1 MNLIASAPGLGSP
14 FGIFGYVESTQCR
27 LRRSMQVTYN
37 RNDPTGGTSAARDNP
52 LNGAPRAKRP
62 GRNKL
67 EKPALAGY
75 ERSKASKAMAD
86 QQNLETARPDTA
98 DPAVALAKA
107 LGQWPPAPPK
117 ALASRTPGKVP
128 GMLAPTVESLAQEL
142 GLKLGDQN
150 QLTIRRIKRG
160 KGYAFVRANGA
171 HIRDARTIRR
181 LHAMAVPPAYAEVR
195 YSPDPTSHLQA
206 VGRDAAGRLQYR
218 YHADW
223 EKVREHRKA
232 HRLAKLV
239 AALPKIR
246 RNVSMHLSGEE
257 PTREFALSAVI
268 ELIARTAI
276 RPGNESYAR
285 LNGTRG
291 ATTLLKS
298 NVTLED
304 DSIVLTFKAKGGKA
318 VKKECNAAKLVRAIG
333 ILQSLPGR
341 RMFQYRD
348 ASGVVRTVSTTTVN
362 GFLREIAGI
371 KISLKDFRTLMA
383 SAVVLESLSRI
394 SPAKSA
400 RGRKRQV
407 LDAIRAAAD
416 RLSNTPAICRKSY
429 VHDTIVTAF
438 EDGILE
444 RFAATMKGCRS
455 QKKREQLLAE
465 VVMAAAA

>member
-1 MNLIASAPGLGSP
+1 MASQLPKWP
-14 FGIFGYVESTQCR
+14 
-27 LRRSMQVTYN
+27 
-37 RNDPTGGTSAARDNP
+37 
-52 LNGAPRAKRP
+52 PRALVLPYTRATRNP
-62 GRNKL
+62 GARSGIERITVGKVLKIMINQRN
-67 EKPALAGY
+67 LAVG
-75 ERSKASKAMAD
+75 RSG
-86 QQNLETARPDTA
+86 RF

-107 LGQWPPAPPK
+107 LGQWPKPAPVRRK
-117 ALASRTPGKVP
+117 EIADVNAKIS
-128 GMLAPTVESLAQEL
+128 VEYLAQEH

-150 QLTIRRIKRG
+150 ELTIRRVKRG
-160 KGYAFVRANGA
+160 KTYSFVRANGT
-171 HIRDARTIRR
+171 HIRHAGTIRR
-181 LHAMAVPPAYAEVR
+181 LHSMAVPPAYREVR
-195 YSPDPTSHLQA
+195 YSPDPSSHLQA

-223 EKVREHRKA
+223 EKVRERRKA

-239 AALPKIR
+239 GALSKIR
-246 RNVSMHLSGEE
+246 RNVTTHLSGEE

-304 DSIVLTFKAKGGKA
+304 DSLVLTFKAKGGKA
-318 VKKECNAAKLVRAIG
+318 VRKECNAAKLVRAIR
-333 ILQSLPGR
+333 ILRTVPGK

-348 ASGVVRTVSTTTVN
+348 GAGVVRAVSTAQVN
-362 GFLREIAGI
+362 AFLREIAGI

-394 SPAKSA
+394 SPAASA
-400 RGRKRQV
+400 QGRKRQV
-407 LDAIRAAAD
+407 LQAVRAAAD
-416 RLSNTPAICRKSY
+416 ELSNTPAICRKSY

-444 RFAATMKGCRS
+444 RFAATMKGTRS
-455 QKKREQLLAE
+455 QARREQLLAQ
-465 VVMAAAA
+465 VVMAAAV

>member
-1 MNLIASAPGLGSP
+1 M
-14 FGIFGYVESTQCR
+14 T
-27 LRRSMQVTYN
+27 
-37 RNDPTGGTSAARDNP
+37 
-52 LNGAPRAKRP
+52 
-62 GRNKL
+62 
-67 EKPALAGY
+67 
-75 ERSKASKAMAD
+75 D
-86 QQNLETARPDTA
+86 QQNLEPVRPASA
-98 DPAVALAKA
+98 DPAVALAEM
-107 LGQWPPAPPK
+107 LGQLPK
-117 ALASRTPGKVP
+117 PVADKPVADKPIVAKT
-128 GMLAPTVESLAQEL
+128 TVEELAQEL

-150 QLTIRRIKRG
+150 ELTIRRIKRG
-160 KGYAFVRANGA
+160 KSYSFVRANGTRIK
-171 HIRDARTIRR
+171 HVGIIRR
-181 LHAMAVPPAYAEVR
+181 LNRMAMPPAYRDVR
-195 YSPDPTSHLQA
+195 YAADPNSHLQA
-206 VGRDAAGRLQYR
+206 VGVDAAGRLQYR

-223 EKVREHRKA
+223 EKVREQRKA
-232 HRLAKLV
+232 HRLGKLV

-246 RNVSMHLSGEE
+246 RNVSKHLAGDE

-304 DSIVLTFKAKGGKA
+304 DSLVLTFKAKGGKA
-318 VKKECNAAKLVRAIG
+318 VRKECNAAKLVRAIA
-333 ILQSLPGR
+333 ILRTVPGK

-348 ASGVVRTVSTTTVN
+348 AYGVVRGVSTTSVN
-362 GFLREIAGI
+362 AFLREIAGI
-371 KISLKDFRTLMA
+371 KISLKDLRTLMA
-383 SAVVLESLSRI
+383 SAVVVESLSRI
-394 SPAKSA
+394 TPAASE

-416 RLSNTPAICRKSY
+416 QLSNTPAICRKSY

-444 RFAATMKGCRS
+444 RFAATMKGQRS
-455 QKKREQLLAE
+455 QTKREQLLAQ

>member
-1 MNLIASAPGLGSP
+1 M
-14 FGIFGYVESTQCR
+14 T
-27 LRRSMQVTYN
+27 
-37 RNDPTGGTSAARDNP
+37 
-52 LNGAPRAKRP
+52 
-62 GRNKL
+62 
-67 EKPALAGY
+67 
-75 ERSKASKAMAD
+75 D
-86 QQNLETARPDTA
+86 QQNFAAAQSDSA

-107 LGQWPPAPPK
+107 LGQWPKAEPAKPELNGK
-117 ALASRTPGKVP
+117 TSVEELAG
-128 GMLAPTVESLAQEL
+128 EL

-150 QLTIRRIKRG
+150 ELTIRRIRRG
-160 KGYAFVRANGA
+160 KGYSFVRANGA
-171 HIRDARTIRR
+171 HIRCARTIRR
-181 LHAMAVPPAYAEVR
+181 LHAMAVPPAYREVR
-195 YSPDPTSHLQA
+195 YAPDPNSHLQA

-246 RNVSMHLSGEE
+246 RKVSMHLAGEE

-304 DSIVLTFKAKGGKA
+304 DSVVLTFKAKGGKA

-333 ILQSLPGR
+333 ILRTLPGK

-348 ASGVVRTVSTTTVN
+348 AGGAVRTVSTTTVN

-394 SPAKSA
+394 TPAASA
-400 RGRKRQV
+400 RGRRRQV
-407 LDAIRAAAD
+407 LEAVRAAAD
-416 RLSNTPAICRKSY
+416 ELSNTPAICRKSY

-438 EDGILE
+438 EEGILE

>member
-1 MNLIASAPGLGSP
+1 
-14 FGIFGYVESTQCR
+14 
-27 LRRSMQVTYN
+27 
-37 RNDPTGGTSAARDNP
+37 
-52 LNGAPRAKRP
+52 
-62 GRNKL
+62 
-67 EKPALAGY
+67 
-75 ERSKASKAMAD
+75 MAD
-86 QQNLETARPDTA
+86 QQNFETARPDAA

-107 LGQWPPAPPK
+107 LGQWAVPQPKPLPSRTLGKMPGMPAP
-117 ALASRTPGKVP
+117 S
-128 GMLAPTVESLAQEL
+128 VESLAQEL

-160 KGYAFVRANGA
+160 KGYSFVRANGA

-181 LHAMAVPPAYAEVR
+181 LHAMAVPPAYADVR
-195 YSPDPTSHLQA
+195 YSPDPNSHLQA

-223 EKVREHRKA
+223 EKVREQRKA

-304 DSIVLTFKAKGGKA
+304 DSVVLTFKAKGGKA

-333 ILQSLPGR
+333 ILQGVPGR

-362 GFLREIAGI
+362 AFLREIAGI

-407 LDAIRAAAD
+407 LEAIRAAAD
-416 RLSNTPAICRKSY
+416 RLSNTAAICRKSY

-455 QKKREQLLAE
+455 QKKREQLLAQ

>member
-1 MNLIASAPGLGSP
+1 MASPGASGFQEPSHK
-14 FGIFGYVESTQCR
+14 
-27 LRRSMQVTYN
+27 N
-37 RNDPTGGTSAARDNP
+37 RHYRQTR
-52 LNGAPRAKRP
+52 
-62 GRNKL
+62 
-67 EKPALAGY
+67 
-75 ERSKASKAMAD
+75 RSKATSVMMD
-86 QQNLETARPDTA
+86 QQNLVATRPVSA
-98 DPAVALAKA
+98 DPSLPLAKA
-107 LGQWPPAPPK
+107 LGQWPPKLPTPK
-117 ALASRTPGKVP
+117 QELGAKTS
-128 GMLAPTVESLAQEL
+128 VEELAQEL
-142 GLKLGDQN
+142 GLRLGDQN
-150 QLTIRRIKRG
+150 ALTIRRIKRG
-160 KGYAFVRANGA
+160 KNYSFVRANGS
-171 HIRDARTIRR
+171 HVRDARTICR
-181 LHAMAVPPAYAEVR
+181 LHAMAVPPAYRHVR
-195 YSPDPTSHLQA
+195 YSHDPSSHLQA

-246 RNVSMHLSGEE
+246 RNVSMHLSGDE

-304 DSIVLTFKAKGGKA
+304 DCVVLTFKAKGGKA
-318 VKKECNAAKLVRAIG
+318 VRKECDAAKLVRAIG
-333 ILQSLPGR
+333 ILRGVPGK

-348 ASGVVRTVSTTTVN
+348 NSGTVRTVSTTTVN
-362 GFLREIAGI
+362 AFLREIAGI

-394 SPAKSA
+394 SPAASA
-400 RGRKRQV
+400 RGRRKQV
-407 LDAIRAAAD
+407 LDAVRAAAD
-416 RLSNTPAICRKSY
+416 ELSNTPAICRKSY

-444 RFAATMKGCRS
+444 RFAATMKGYRS
-455 QKKREQLLAE
+455 QSKREALLAQ
-465 VVMAAAA
+465 VVTAAAA

>member
-1 MNLIASAPGLGSP
+1 MAFPGPDGSP
-14 FGIFGYVESTQCR
+14 GTKPIKRHYR
-27 LRRSMQVTYN
+27 NN
-37 RNDPTGGTSAARDNP
+37 R
-52 LNGAPRAKRP
+52 
-62 GRNKL
+62 
-67 EKPALAGY
+67 
-75 ERSKASKAMAD
+75 RSKATATMMD
-86 QQNLETARPDTA
+86 QQNFEATRPVSA
-98 DPAVALAKA
+98 DPAVALAEA
-107 LGQWPPAPPK
+107 LGQLPKTTPTLKAPGRIPAPK
-117 ALASRTPGKVP
+117 AKIETRA
-128 GMLAPTVESLAQEL
+128 TVESLAQGH

-150 QLTIRRIKRG
+150 GLTIRRIKRG
-160 KGYAFVRANGA
+160 KGYSFIRANGTA
-171 HIRDARTIRR
+171 IRHVGTIKR
-181 LHAMAVPPAYAEVR
+181 LHSMAVPPAYREVR
-195 YSPDPTSHLQA
+195 YSADPASHLQA
-206 VGRDAAGRLQYR
+206 VGLDAAGRLQYR

-232 HRLAKLV
+232 HRLARLV

-246 RNVSMHLSGEE
+246 RNVSMHLSGDE

-304 DSIVLTFKAKGGKA
+304 DSLVLTFKAKGGKA
-318 VKKECNAAKLVRAIG
+318 VRKECDAAKLVRAIG
-333 ILQSLPGR
+333 ILRSVPGK

-348 ASGVVRTVSTTTVN
+348 NSGTVRTVSTSTVN
-362 GFLREIAGI
+362 AFLREIAGI

-394 SPAKSA
+394 SPAASE
-400 RGRKRQV
+400 RGRRKQV
-407 LDAIRAAAD
+407 LDAVRAAAD
-416 RLSNTPAICRKSY
+416 ELSNTPAICRKSY

-444 RFAATMKGCRS
+444 RFAATMKGYRT
-455 QKKREQLLAE
+455 QAKREALLAQ
-465 VVMAAAA
+465 VVTAAAA

>member
-1 MNLIASAPGLGSP
+1 M
-14 FGIFGYVESTQCR
+14 
-27 LRRSMQVTYN
+27 M
-37 RNDPTGGTSAARDNP
+37 
-52 LNGAPRAKRP
+52 
-62 GRNKL
+62 
-67 EKPALAGY
+67 
-75 ERSKASKAMAD
+75 D
-86 QQNLETARPDTA
+86 QQNFEPARPASA
-98 DPAVALAKA
+98 DPAVALAEM
-107 LGQWPPAPPK
+107 LGQLPKPAAEKPLVIK
-117 ALASRTPGKVP
+117 TS
-128 GMLAPTVESLAQEL
+128 VEELAQEL

-150 QLTIRRIKRG
+150 ELTIRRIRRG
-160 KGYAFVRANGA
+160 KNYSFIRANGTRIK
-171 HIRDARTIRR
+171 HVGTIRR
-181 LHAMAVPPAYAEVR
+181 LNRMAVPPAYREVR
-195 YSPDPTSHLQA
+195 YAADPNSHLQA
-206 VGRDAAGRLQYR
+206 VGVDAAGRLQYR

-223 EKVREHRKA
+223 EKVREQRKA
-232 HRLAKLV
+232 HRLGKLV

-246 RNVSMHLSGEE
+246 RNVSMHLAGEE

-304 DSIVLTFKAKGGKA
+304 DSLVLTFKAKGGKA
-318 VKKECNAAKLVRAIG
+318 VRKECNAAKLVRAIG
-333 ILQSLPGR
+333 ILRTVPGK

-348 ASGVVRTVSTTTVN
+348 ANGVVRGVSTTSVN
-362 GFLREIAGI
+362 AFLREIAGI

-383 SAVVLESLSRI
+383 SAVVVESLSRI
-394 SPAKSA
+394 TPAASE

-416 RLSNTPAICRKSY
+416 QLSNTPAICRKSY

-444 RFAATMKGCRS
+444 RFAATMKGQRS
-455 QKKREQLLAE
+455 QSKREQLLAQ
-465 VVMAAAA
+465 VVTAAAA

>member
-1 MNLIASAPGLGSP
+1 M
-14 FGIFGYVESTQCR
+14 V
-27 LRRSMQVTYN
+27 
-37 RNDPTGGTSAARDNP
+37 
-52 LNGAPRAKRP
+52 
-62 GRNKL
+62 
-67 EKPALAGY
+67 
-75 ERSKASKAMAD
+75 D
-86 QQNLETARPDTA
+86 QQNIAAVRPVSA

-107 LGQWPPAPPK
+107 LGQWPPKPQAKLSPRAKLQSPKLKFDAPAVLK
-117 ALASRTPGKVP
+117 TSVEDLARD
-128 GMLAPTVESLAQEL
+128 L
-142 GLKLGDQN
+142 GLRLGDQN
-150 QLTIRRIKRG
+150 ELTIRRIKRG
-160 KGYAFVRANGA
+160 SSYSFIRANGTR
-171 HIRDARTIRR
+171 IRDARTIRR
-181 LHAMAVPPAYAEVR
+181 LHAMAVPPAYRQVR
-195 YSPDPTSHLQA
+195 YSSDPSSHLQA

-223 EKVREHRKA
+223 EKVREQRKA

-246 RNVSMHLSGEE
+246 RKVSAFLSGDE

-304 DSIVLTFKAKGGKA
+304 DSLVLTFKAKGGKA
-318 VKKECNAAKLVRAIG
+318 VRKECDAAKLVRAVG
-333 ILQSLPGR
+333 ILRTVPGK
-341 RMFQYRD
+341 RMFQYYDR
-348 ASGVVRTVSTTTVN
+348 SGVVRAASTTAVN
-362 GFLREIAGI
+362 AFLREIAGI

-383 SAVVLESLSRI
+383 SAVVVESLSRI
-394 SPAKSA
+394 TPATSE

-407 LDAIRAAAD
+407 LEAIRAAAD
-416 RLSNTPAICRKSY
+416 QLSNTPAICRRSY

-444 RFAATMKGCRS
+444 RFAATMKGYRTQS
-455 QKKREQLLAE
+455 KREQLLAQ
-465 VVMAAAA
+465 VVMAAGA

>member
-1 MNLIASAPGLGSP
+1 M
-14 FGIFGYVESTQCR
+14 
-27 LRRSMQVTYN
+27 
-37 RNDPTGGTSAARDNP
+37 
-52 LNGAPRAKRP
+52 
-62 GRNKL
+62 
-67 EKPALAGY
+67 
-75 ERSKASKAMAD
+75 D
-86 QQNLETARPDTA
+86 QQNLTGAEPASA

-107 LGQWPPAPPK
+107 LGQWPKPEPPK
-117 ALASRTPGKVP
+117 PKLNGKTSV
-128 GMLAPTVESLAQEL
+128 LELAQEL

-150 QLTIRRIKRG
+150 GLTIRRIKRG
-160 KGYAFVRANGA
+160 KGYSFVRANGA

-181 LHAMAVPPAYAEVR
+181 LHAMAVPPAYREVR
-195 YSPDPTSHLQA
+195 YSPDPNSHLQA

-246 RNVSMHLSGEE
+246 RNVSAHLADHE

-304 DSIVLTFKAKGGKA
+304 DSFVLTFKAKGGKA
-318 VKKECNAAKLVRAIG
+318 VRKECNAAKLVRAIG
-333 ILQSLPGR
+333 ILRTLPGK

-348 ASGVVRTVSTTTVN
+348 SSGTVRTVSTTTVN
-362 GFLREIAGI
+362 TFLREIAGI

-394 SPAKSA
+394 SPANSA
-400 RGRKRQV
+400 RGRKKQV
-407 LDAIRAAAD
+407 LEAIRAAAD
-416 RLSNTPAICRKSY
+416 KLSNTPAICRKSY

-444 RFAATMKGCRS
+444 RFAATMKGQRTPN
-455 QKKREQLLAE
+455 KREQLLAQ
-465 VVMAAAA
+465 VVMAAAV

>member
-1 MNLIASAPGLGSP
+1 M
-14 FGIFGYVESTQCR
+14 T
-27 LRRSMQVTYN
+27 
-37 RNDPTGGTSAARDNP
+37 
-52 LNGAPRAKRP
+52 
-62 GRNKL
+62 
-67 EKPALAGY
+67 
-75 ERSKASKAMAD
+75 D
-86 QQNLETARPDTA
+86 QQNFEAPRPVSA
-98 DPAVALAKA
+98 DPAVALAEI
-107 LGQWPPAPPK
+107 LGQLPAQPVEAPK
-117 ALASRTPGKVP
+117 RVVIKTSIEELA
-128 GMLAPTVESLAQEL
+128 ADH
-142 GLKLGDQN
+142 GLSLGDQN

-160 KGYAFVRANGA
+160 KGYSFVRANGTA
-171 HIRDARTIRR
+171 IRHAGTIRR
-181 LHAMAVPPAYAEVR
+181 LHRMAMPPAYRDVR
-195 YSPDPTSHLQA
+195 YSPDPNSHLQA
-206 VGRDAAGRLQYR
+206 VGVDAAGRLQYR

-246 RNVSMHLSGEE
+246 RNVAKHLAGDE
-257 PTREFALSAVI
+257 PTREFALSAAI

-304 DSIVLTFKAKGGKA
+304 DCVVLTFKAKGGKA
-318 VKKECNAAKLVRAIG
+318 VRKECKAEKLARAIR
-333 ILQSLPGR
+333 ILQTVPGK

-348 ASGVVRTVSTTTVN
+348 ANGVVRGVSTTTVN

-383 SAVVLESLSRI
+383 SAVVVESLSRVT
-394 SPAKSA
+394 PATSQ
-400 RGRKRQV
+400 RGRRRQV

-416 RLSNTPAICRKSY
+416 KLSNTPAICRKSY

-444 RFAATMKGCRS
+444 RFAATLKTQRI
-455 QKKREQLLAE
+455 QFKREQLLAQ
-465 VVMAAAA
+465 VVTAAAA